1 MYTIST
7 LINLNVYHI
16 KYIVV
21 PPKTKRT
28 FKYPNRPQAFST
40 CIQNCILEEL
50 LLAETLNLKENV
62 QKWLTRTFKD
72 PITKTLAENSNL
84 TKTQLETLLIDIL
97 ATNLAEKSLNTE
109 EKAKLRLLKEGI
121 SRGSFNRTLRQ
132 ARTNVIRSIYTLLL
146 LGYLGVFDDTR
157 LEPFLEVANKLQTYV
172 SAYKAMTGGEGI
184 MDEHLRL
191 MKLLREELEAS
202 LEKLSKPSTLGNM

>member
-1 MYTIST
+1 M
-7 LINLNVYHI
+7 
-16 KYIVV
+16 
-21 PPKTKRT
+21 
-28 FKYPNRPQAFST
+28 
-40 CIQNCILEEL
+40 
-50 LLAETLNLKENV
+50 NLKENV
-62 QKWLTRTFKD
+62 QKWLMSTFKD
-72 PITKTLAENSNL
+72 PISKILAENSNL
-84 TKTQLETLLIDIL
+84 TKTQLETILIDIL
-97 ATNLAEKSLNTE
+97 AANLAEKSLKTE

-172 SAYKAMTGGEGI
+172 NAYKAMTRGKGI

-191 MKLLREELEAS
+191 MKLLKEELEAS
-202 LEKLSKPSTLGNM
+202 LEKLSKPSTLRNM